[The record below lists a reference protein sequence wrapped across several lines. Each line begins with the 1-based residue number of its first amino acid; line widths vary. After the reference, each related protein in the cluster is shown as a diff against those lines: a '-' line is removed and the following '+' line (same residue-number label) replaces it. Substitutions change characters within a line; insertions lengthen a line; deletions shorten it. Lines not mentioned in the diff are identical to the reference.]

1 MTIDSTIS
9 HIISEQ
15 RELSRQQRQATLNRV
30 AELMREKGAS
40 ERAIHTAL
48 AGFHAFLQPA
58 LHIPPSSAP
67 NTSDTSNTSDTIDTN
82 SAPTIT
88 LSDIETR
95 PVCWLWPHRLPSGK
109 LTILEGEAG
118 IGTSLLALTLAAC
131 VSSDKPFPDGTP
143 GSQGKVILIAPQSNP
158 ATILK
163 PRLEAAQGD
172 PSQILLLNTAETLD
186 VQRITLYDR
195 PFSLPDHL
203 NLLEDTIAHHHPLL
217 VIIDPLTTVLRGS
230 QSPLNEILFQLAALS
245 ERTSC
250 AILLVRHLSSQR
262 AATSIVRDTGFPG
275 LTAAIPTILRLIK
288 DPDSEQQRLLVGIK
302 HTLSSAPVILKFQLT
317 STSASI
323 PILHC
328 LGETRP
334 FSLIQPDVSNL
345 STQRQAILRLLGE
358 SLQPLT
364 PAAIAHQTNL
374 SYDSVRLLLG
384 RMVEAHEI
392 GHPARGYYIAH
403 QHNTLNTP
411 GHQPLNTTDTIDTID
426 TNNFPTHQ
434 PENPSNIPP
443 PYSP

>member
-1 MTIDSTIS
+1 MTIDSTIN

-15 RELSRQQRQATLNRV
+15 RELSRQHRQASLNRV

-58 LHIPPSSAP
+58 LHTPTSSTP
-67 NTSDTSNTSDTIDTN
+67 DTSDTSDTSDTT
-82 SAPTIT
+82 SAPGIT
-88 LSDIETR
+88 LSDIETH
-95 PVCWLWPHRLPSGK
+95 PVRWLWPHRIASGK

-131 VSSDKPFPDGTP
+131 ISGGHPFPDGTP
-143 GSQGKVILIAPQSNP
+143 GAQGKLILIAPQSSP
-158 ATILK
+158 AAILK

-172 PSQILLLNTAETLD
+172 PSQVLLLNTAETLD
-186 VQRITLYDR
+186 FQRITLYDR
-195 PFSLPDHL
+195 PFSLPDHFSI
-203 NLLEDTIAHHHPLL
+203 LEDTIASHHPLL
-217 VIIDPLTTVLRGS
+217 VIIDPLTTIIRGS
-230 QSPLNEILFQLAALS
+230 QSPINETLFQLAELA
-245 ERTSC
+245 ERTAC
-250 AILLVRHLSSQR
+250 AILLVRHLTSQR
-262 AATSIVRDTGFPG
+262 AANSLIRDTGLPG

-288 DPDSEQQRLLVGIK
+288 DPDSDQQRLLVSIK
-302 HTLSSAPVILKFQLT
+302 HTLSSTPAILKFRLT
-317 STSASI
+317 TTAASI

-334 FSLIQPDVSNL
+334 LSLIQPDFSNL

-403 QHNTLNTP
+403 QHHSLDTP
-411 GHQPLNTTDTIDTID
+411 PATTDTIDT
-426 TNNFPTHQ
+426 TNTTD
-434 PENPSNIPP
+434 PSIP
-443 PYSP
+443 SL